1 VKFDGFAPG
10 AAPPSPAG
18 ALNQILLAQIQEIF
32 RDVLE
37 RPDLV
42 ITGESNAETVEGWDS
57 LIHVVLAIAITHRY
71 KVKFA
76 PGEMKSLRKVGD
88 LVRELELKL
97 NAS

>member
-1 VKFDGFAPG
+1 VISDGSVPG
-10 AAPPSPAG
+10 AEPPCPAG
-18 ALNQILLAQIQEIF
+18 AVNGILLAQIQEIF

-37 RPDLV
+37 QPALV
-42 ITGESNAETVEGWDS
+42 ITAESNAETVEGWDS
-57 LIHVVLAIAITHRY
+57 LIHVVLSVAITRRY

-76 PGEMKSLRKVGD
+76 LGEMKSLRNVGD

>member
-1 VKFDGFAPG
+1 VVADGFAPR
-10 AAPPSPAG
+10 AT
-18 ALNQILLAQIQEIF
+18 ILLAQMQEIF

-37 RPDLV
+37 QPDLV
-42 ITGESNAETVEGWDS
+42 ITAESNDQTVEGWDS
-57 LIHVVLAIAITHRY
+57 LIHVVLAVAITRRY

-76 PGEMKSLRKVGD
+76 PGEMKRLKNVGD

>member
-1 VKFDGFAPG
+1 VNP
-10 AAPPSPAG
+10 
-18 ALNQILLAQIQEIF
+18 ILLAQIQEIF

-42 ITGESNAETVEGWDS
+42 ITAESDAETVEGWDS
-57 LIHVVLAIAITHRY
+57 LIHVVLAVAITRRY

-76 PGEMKSLRKVGD
+76 LGEMKSLKNVGD
-88 LVRELELKL
+88 LMRELELKL

>member
-1 VKFDGFAPG
+1 MISDGSAPG
-10 AAPPSPAG
+10 AAPPSQAAAVNP
-18 ALNQILLAQIQEIF
+18 ILLAQIQEIF

-42 ITGESNAETVEGWDS
+42 ITAESDAETVEGWDS
-57 LIHVVLAIAITHRY
+57 LIHVVLAVAITRRY

-76 PGEMKSLRKVGD
+76 LGEMKSLKNVGD
-88 LVRELELKL
+88 LMRELELKL

>member
-1 VKFDGFAPG
+1 VISDGIAPD

-18 ALNQILLAQIQEIF
+18 ALNQVLLAQIQEIF

-42 ITGESNAETVEGWDS
+42 ITGESNADTVEGWDS
-57 LIHVVLAIAITHRY
+57 LIHVVLAVSITRRY
-71 KVKFA
+71 NVKFA
-76 PGEMKSLRKVGD
+76 PGEMKSLRSVGD
-88 LVRELELKL
+88 LVRQLELKL

>member
-1 VKFDGFAPG
+1 VVVDGFAPD
-10 AAPPSPAG
+10 AAPLSRAG
-18 ALNQILLAQIQEIF
+18 ALNQVLLAQIQEIF
-32 RDVLE
+32 RDVLD

-42 ITGESNAETVEGWDS
+42 VTAESNDETVEGWDS
-57 LIHVVLAIAITHRY
+57 LIHVVLAVAITRRY

-76 PGEMKSLRKVGD
+76 PGEIKSLRNVGD

>member
-1 VKFDGFAPG
+1 VTSDGSAPG

-18 ALNQILLAQIQEIF
+18 AVNQTLLAQMQEIF

-37 RPDLV
+37 RPELV
-42 ITGESNAETVEGWDS
+42 ITAESNSETVEGWDS
-57 LIHVVLAIAITHRY
+57 LIHVVLGVAITHRY

-76 PGEMKSLRKVGD
+76 LSEMKRLTNVGD

>member
-1 VKFDGFAPG
+1 VISDGSAPD

-42 ITGESNAETVEGWDS
+42 ITAESNAETVEGWDS
-57 LIHVVLAIAITHRY
+57 LIHVVLAVAITQRF

-76 PGEMKSLRKVGD
+76 LSEMKSLRNVDD

>member
-1 VKFDGFAPG
+1 VIFDGFAPG
-10 AAPPSPAG
+10 AVPPPCAPNP
-18 ALNQILLAQIQEIF
+18 ILLAQIQEIF
-32 RDVLE
+32 RDVME

-42 ITGESNAETVEGWDS
+42 ITGESNADTVEGWDS
-57 LIHVVLAIAITHRY
+57 LIHVVLAVAITRRY

-76 PGEMKSLRKVGD
+76 PGEMKSLKSVGD

>member
-1 VKFDGFAPG
+1 M
-10 AAPPSPAG
+10 
-18 ALNQILLAQIQEIF
+18 QEIF

-37 RPDLV
+37 QPGLV
-42 ITGESNAETVEGWDS
+42 ITAESNDETVEGWDS
-57 LIHVVLAIAITHRY
+57 LIHVVLAVAIARHY

-76 PGEMKSLRKVGD
+76 PGEIKRLRNVGD

>member
-1 VKFDGFAPG
+1 VVFDGFAPG

-18 ALNQILLAQIQEIF
+18 ALNPILLGQIQEIF
-32 RDVLE
+32 RDVMEL
-37 RPDLV
+37 PDLV

-57 LIHVVLAIAITHRY
+57 LIHVVLAVAITRRY

-76 PGEMKSLRKVGD
+76 PGEMKSLKNVGD
-88 LVRELELKL
+88 LVRELQLKL